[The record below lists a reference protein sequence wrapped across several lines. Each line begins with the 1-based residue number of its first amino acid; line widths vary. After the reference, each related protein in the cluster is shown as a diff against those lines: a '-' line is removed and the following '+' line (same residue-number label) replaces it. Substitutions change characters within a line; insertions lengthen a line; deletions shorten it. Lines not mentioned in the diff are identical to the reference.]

1 MARRVAFALLVLTAP
16 MMLVLAG
23 LVLAGLLGWVWALL
37 AGAAVL
43 VMLLPMLINHFQHL
57 DTLLAYL
64 GKLRRG
70 GRAAIG
76 MEQHWQL
83 GSPFLTPQLAE
94 ALRETAREQE
104 RQQQRLESAMA
115 AGSTILSNLPDPLLV
130 LSASGRIL
138 RVNEAAEELLGP
150 ELAGRELIEIIRH
163 PALLRAVEAAFR
175 GESPD
180 AIEFDLPGN
189 IDRHLSAH
197 IVVLD
202 MPTLEGSASAAVVA
216 LHDLTAIRRA
226 EQLRADFVANASHE
240 LRTPLSSLLGF
251 IETLLGPARSDR
263 QALDNFLPIM
273 HDQARR
279 MARLVEDL
287 LSLSRIEL
295 REHSLPSGRV
305 DVEATVRTLARA
317 MALRAE
323 ERSMRIEVALASCP
337 PVMGDSDELAQV
349 FQNLMDNALK
359 YGRDGTAV
367 RVEGRLA
374 RPSDDAHARRI
385 GATCLAVSVL
395 DQGEGIGREH
405 LVRLTERFY
414 RVDTARSRQ
423 LGGTGLGL
431 AIVKHIVNRHRGLL
445 QIESTP
451 GEGSSFTVYLP
462 VAPMPATGADAAPEA
477 GSELEQEQAQARSGA
492 AATLAATP

>member
-216 LHDLTAIRRA
+216 L
-226 EQLRADFVANASHE
+226 
-240 LRTPLSSLLGF
+240 
-251 IETLLGPARSDR
+251 DR
-263 QALDNFLPIM
+263 
-273 HDQARR
+273 
-279 MARLVEDL
+279 
-287 LSLSRIEL
+287 
-295 REHSLPSGRV
+295 
-305 DVEATVRTLARA
+305 
-317 MALRAE
+317 
-323 ERSMRIEVALASCP
+323 
-337 PVMGDSDELAQV
+337 
-349 FQNLMDNALK
+349 K
-359 YGRDGTAV
+359 
-367 RVEGRLA
+367 
-374 RPSDDAHARRI
+374 
-385 GATCLAVSVL
+385 SV
-395 DQGEGIGREH
+395 
-405 LVRLTERFY
+405 V
-414 RVDTARSRQ
+414 
-423 LGGTGLGL
+423 
-431 AIVKHIVNRHRGLL
+431 
-445 QIESTP
+445 
-451 GEGSSFTVYLP
+451 
-462 VAPMPATGADAAPEA
+462 
-477 GSELEQEQAQARSGA
+477 
-492 AATLAATP
+492 